1 MASADKQAVRNR
13 EILIAA
19 ADGEDAKQI
28 AARYDLSPT
37 RVRQILAA
45 GTAIL
50 AGAGDPD
57 PVQVALER
65 RAQYESIYEEAVAM
79 FERIP
84 DSNPSPKVGALR
96 LGLAALDRLTAWD
109 QIIGV
114 TPKNLFHINQ
124 EMDMRRIVVTLTQS
138 IEEADMPPELIE
150 KIAED
155 LDDRTSDR

>member
-1 MASADKQAVRNR
+1 
-13 EILIAA
+13 
-19 ADGEDAKQI
+19 
-28 AARYDLSPT
+28 
-37 RVRQILAA
+37 
-45 GTAIL
+45 
-50 AGAGDPD
+50 
-57 PVQVALER
+57 
-65 RAQYESIYEEAVAM
+65 M